1 MSLRSNLLTIFAF
14 AVLAA
19 GSVALQ
25 DSAAAP
31 PAASPQ
37 TIELAVGRS
46 AKDTFVDNGKK
57 GESVGDSFISAA
69 VKLRDTATRAPAGR
83 LDILGTIASRRADFV
98 AITAHLHHGTIQVNG
113 VMRHTTTPHVLPV
126 TGGTGNYAN
135 ARGTLEL
142 NERTGR
148 ATFSLLP

>member
-1 MSLRSNLLTIFAF
+1 MSLRSTLLTVSAF
-14 AVLAA
+14 AALAV

-31 PAASPQ
+31 AAAPPQ

-57 GESVGDSFISAA
+57 GESVGDSFISTA
-69 VKLRDTATRAPAGR
+69 VKLRDPATRAPAGR
-83 LDILGTIASRRADFV
+83 LDILGTLASRRADFV
-98 AITAHLHHGTIQVNG
+98 AITAHLNDGTIQVHG
-113 VMRHTTTPHVLPV
+113 VMRHTTSPHVLPV
-126 TGGTGNYAN
+126 TGGTGNYAS
-135 ARGTLEL
+135 AHGTLTLDES
-142 NERTGR
+142 TGR

>member
-1 MSLRSNLLTIFAF
+1 MSLRSNLLTVAAF
-14 AVLAA
+14 AALAV
-19 GSVALQ
+19 GSVAQQ

-31 PAASPQ
+31 AAASTQ

-57 GESVGDSFISAA
+57 GESVGDSFISTA
-69 VKLRDTATRAPAGR
+69 VKLRDPATRAPAGR

-98 AITAHLHHGTIQVNG
+98 AITAHVHGGTIQVNG
-113 VMRHTTTPHVLPV
+113 VMRHTTTPHLLPV

-142 NERTGR
+142 DDSTGR
-148 ATFSLLP
+148 ATFTLLQ

>member
-1 MSLRSNLLTIFAF
+1 MSLRSNLLTVSAF
-14 AVLAA
+14 AALAV
-19 GSVALQ
+19 GSVALK

-31 PAASPQ
+31 AAAAPQ
-37 TIELAVGRS
+37 TIELAVGRP

-57 GESVGDSFISAA
+57 GESVGDSFISTA
-69 VKLRDTATRAPAGR
+69 VKLRDPATRAPAGT

-98 AITAHLHHGTIQVNG
+98 AILAHLHDGTIQVNG
-113 VMRHTTTPHVLPV
+113 VMRHTTSPHILPV

-142 NERTGR
+142 DDSTGR

>member
-1 MSLRSNLLTIFAF
+1 MSVRSHLLSV
-14 AVLAA
+14 AVLAVLA
-19 GSVALQ
+19 VGGVALQ

-31 PAASPQ
+31 GAASPE

-46 AKDTFVDNGKK
+46 AKDTIVDNGKK
-57 GESVGDSFISAA
+57 GESIGDSFISTA
-69 VKLRDTATRAPAGR
+69 VKLRDADTRAPAGR

-98 AITAHLHHGTIQVNG
+98 AITAHLHGSTIQVNG
-113 VMRHTTTPHVLPV
+113 LMRHSTAPHLLAI
-126 TGGTGNYAN
+126 TGGTGSYAN

-142 NERTGR
+142 DESTGR